1 MMTGILRIFRYE
13 LWRNVRRSG
22 YLFMTFGIPVLA
34 IVGYFV
40 ISGIAQAQANQPKDD
55 VTKPPPGVNLPGGG
69 LVQTIGVVDLSGTI
83 DKTTNPRLVL
93 YPTEA
98 EAQKA
103 LNEIKISYYYLIA
116 KDYVTSG
123 AVSMHFER
131 VTLSNIDNASV
142 RRQLIESLI
151 LKDATATSPDMI
163 KRLQNDAAISSN
175 VVGTLDNGQQG
186 STEQTN
192 TFGTN
197 FAVVYI
203 FALMLMFTAFTTSG
217 YLMQSVV
224 EEKETRMVEVI
235 ISSVRPRDL
244 LVGKVLA
251 LSVLGLLQ
259 MLLWF
264 AAVFI
269 VLRLLTTQALGGVI
283 PLMGFTL
290 TAGQVI
296 VLVLFFI
303 LGYLYFAASY
313 AAIGTLATN
322 MREGPQFAAIVT
334 LPAAVPLWATSL
346 FAIAPN
352 GPVAVIL
359 SMIPFTS
366 PLAMVMRATL
376 TEIPLWQVVISA
388 GLLTLTVIA
397 IMWLAGRFFRVNIL
411 LAGQAPKFKD
421 IMRLVSERG

>member
-1 MMTGILRIFRYE
+1 MTGMIRIFRYE
-13 LWRNVRRSG
+13 LWRHVTRKG
-22 YLFMTFGIPVLA
+22 YLFMTFGVPVLA
-34 IVGYFV
+34 IAAYFV
-40 ISGIAQAQANQPKDD
+40 ISGIQQIQASRPQED
-55 VTKPPPGVNLPGGG
+55 VTKPPPGVNIPGGG

-83 DKTTNPRLVL
+83 DSFTSPRLVL
-93 YPTEA
+93 YPSEA

-103 LNEIKISYYYLIA
+103 LDETKISYYYLID
-116 KDYVTSG
+116 KDYVTTG
-123 AVSMHFER
+123 NVSMHFER
-131 VTLSNIDNASV
+131 VTLSNIDNAAL
-142 RRQLIESLI
+142 RRQLIESLVQ
-151 LKDATATSPDMI
+151 KSGAEASPDVI
-163 KRLQNDAAISSN
+163 KRLQTDPTISTN
-175 VVGTLDNGQQG
+175 VVGDVANGEQG

-259 MLLWF
+259 MAMWF
-264 AAVFI
+264 VAVFI
-269 VLRLLTTQALGGVI
+269 IIRLLTTQTLGGVI
-283 PLMGFTL
+283 PLMGFSL
-290 TAGQVI
+290 SSGQVA
-296 VLVLFFI
+296 VLVLYFI

-313 AAIGTLATN
+313 AAIGTLVTN
-322 MREGPQFAAIVT
+322 MREGPQMAAIVT

-352 GPVAVIL
+352 GPVAVVL
-359 SMIPFTS
+359 SMIPFTA

-376 TEIPLWQVVISA
+376 TEIPLIQVVISA
-388 GLLTLTVIA
+388 GLLAVTVIA

-411 LAGQAPKFKD
+411 LSGQMPKFKD
-421 IMRLVSERG
+421 LVRLVSERG